1 MRFLRLLIVLLLT
14 NIITAQA
21 QVSVQFGIVANRTSD
36 TTAQLIIDINPK
48 DSSLKIFSPKQAT
61 DNGFAST
68 FEFKSPASAIVRN
81 ITVNGNTSSL
91 NIDEGNSAEVLNGS
105 NQIVV
110 DIAFTEKDVQQI
122 EGQFNILGKDGDNYP
137 SGVEEIAVPLKTASD
152 VENAPAADKSEAAP
166 PVEKDSKS
174 GWGLFFM
181 CLGFGFGAVFTP
193 CVFPLIPVTVSFFL
207 KSGGT
212 KKEGVKK
219 AWMYALSIIL
229 IYTIP
234 TLILTLIFGD
244 KFLYTVS
251 SHPVTNLFFFAIF
264 IVFAISF
271 FGGFELQLPSSWANK
286 ADQNAGKGG
295 LIGVFFMALTLVIV
309 SFSCTGPI
317 VAALLGET
325 SGKGIKMGSVFGMLG
340 FGIGL
345 AFPFAIFALFP
356 NMLKS
361 LPKSGGWLNS
371 VKVFFGF
378 IELGLAMKF
387 LSNADLAYHWGLLNR
402 DVFLAIWIVLAA
414 VLGIYLLGKFKM
426 SHDSDLKY
434 ISIPRL
440 FIALASFTFAVYM
453 IPGLFGAPL
462 TPLSGILPPPGTQ
475 KFNLDDLQYKI
486 GAGGGHAT
494 NTGAGNVPAP
504 QKYVEKFHAPF
515 GLTAY
520 FDVDEALAAA
530 KIANK
535 PILLDFTGWSCANC
549 RKMENEVWSKPE
561 VLKRLKEDFILV
573 SFYVDDKTPLP
584 VEERYTNKNGEKIK
598 TIGEKNLD
606 YEVTNFGIN
615 AQPLYKFIDLDGKS
629 LSDVQ
634 YGYDP
639 DIQKFID
646 HLETVKAKF
655 HKK

>member
-1 MRFLRLLIVLLLT
+1 MRFLRLLIVLLVT

-21 QVSVQFGIVANRTSD
+21 QVSVQFGIVANKTSD
-36 TTAQLIIDINPK
+36 TTAQLIIDISPK
-48 DSSLKIFSPKQAT
+48 DSTLKIFSPKQAT

-68 FEFKSPASAIVRN
+68 FEFKSPSSAIIRN
-81 ITVNGNTSSL
+81 IKINGKTETL
-91 NIDEGNSAEVLNGS
+91 NIDEGNSADVLTGS
-105 NQIVV
+105 NQILV
-110 DIAFTEKDVQQI
+110 DIAFTEKDIQQI
-122 EGQFNILGKDGDNYP
+122 EGQFHILGKEGDNYP
-137 SGVEEIAVPLKTASD
+137 SGAEEIAVALKTVTD
-152 VENAPAADKSEAAP
+152 TPIKADTNEPTTEEEA
-166 PVEKDSKS
+166 KS

-207 KSGGT
+207 KSAGT
-212 KKEGVKK
+212 KKEGIKK

-264 IVFAISF
+264 ILFAISF

-286 ADQNAGKGG
+286 ADQNTSRGG

-361 LPKSGGWLNS
+361 LPKNGSWLNS

-414 VLGIYLLGKFKM
+414 VLGLYLLGKFKM
-426 SHDSDLKY
+426 SHDSDLKHV
-434 ISIPRL
+434 SIPRL
-440 FIALASFTFAVYM
+440 FIALTSFTFAVYM

-486 GAGGGHAT
+486 GTGSGHAVS
-494 NTGAGNVPAP
+494 TGTSNVPSP

-520 FDVDEALAAA
+520 FDVDEAIAAA

-573 SFYVDDKTPLP
+573 SLYVDDKTPLL

-606 YEVTNFGIN
+606 YEVSNFGIN
-615 AQPLYKFIDLDGKS
+615 AQPLYKFIGLDSKP
-629 LSDVQ
+629 LSSIQ

-646 HLETVKAKF
+646 HLESVKTKF
-655 HKK
+655 HNSK

>member
-1 MRFLRLLIVLLLT
+1 MRFLRLLIVLLVT

-21 QVSVQFGIVANRTSD
+21 QVSVQFGIVANKTSD
-36 TTAQLIIDINPK
+36 TTAQLVIDISPK
-48 DSSLKIFSPKQAT
+48 DSTLKIFSPKQVT

-68 FEFKSPASAIVRN
+68 FEFKSPSSAIIRN
-81 ITVNGNTSSL
+81 ITVNGKTETL
-91 NIDEGNSAEVLNGS
+91 NIDEGNSADVLTGN
-105 NQIVV
+105 NQILV
-110 DIAFTEKDVQQI
+110 DIVFTEKDIQQI
-122 EGQFNILGKDGDNYP
+122 EGLFHILGKDGDNFP
-137 SGVEEIAVPLKTASD
+137 SGAEEIAVSLKTINDTPIKA
-152 VENAPAADKSEAAP
+152 ET
-166 PVEKDSKS
+166 KDTATTEEESKS

-207 KSGGT
+207 KSAGT
-212 KKEGVKK
+212 KKEGIKK

-264 IVFAISF
+264 IIFAISF

-286 ADQNAGKGG
+286 ADQNTSRGG

-361 LPKSGGWLNS
+361 LPKNGSWLNS

-414 VLGIYLLGKFKM
+414 VLGLYLLGKFKM
-426 SHDSDLKY
+426 SHDSDLKHV
-434 ISIPRL
+434 SIPRL
-440 FIALASFTFAVYM
+440 FIALSSFTFAVYM

-486 GAGGGHAT
+486 GSGGGHTT
-494 NTGAGNVPAP
+494 NASANNVPAP

-520 FDVDEALAAA
+520 FDVDEAIAAA

-573 SFYVDDKTPLP
+573 SLYVDDKTALP

-615 AQPLYKFIDLDGKS
+615 AQPLYKFIDLNSKP
-629 LSDVQ
+629 LSDIQ

-646 HLETVKAKF
+646 HLESVKTKF
-655 HKK
+655 HNSK

>member
-1 MRFLRLLIVLLLT
+1 MRFLRLLIVLLVT

-21 QVSVQFGIVANRTSD
+21 QVSVQFGIVANKTSD
-36 TTAQLIIDINPK
+36 TTAQLVIDISPK
-48 DSSLKIFSPKQAT
+48 DSTLKIFSPKQVI

-68 FEFKSPASAIVRN
+68 FEFKSPSSAIIKN
-81 ITVNGNTSSL
+81 ITVNGKTETL
-91 NIDEGNSAEVLNGS
+91 NIDEGNSADVLTGN
-105 NQIVV
+105 NQILV
-110 DIAFTEKDVQQI
+110 DIVFTEKDIQQI
-122 EGQFNILGKDGDNYP
+122 EGQFHILGKDGDNFP
-137 SGVEEIAVPLKTASD
+137 SGAEEIAVSLKTINDTPIKA
-152 VENAPAADKSEAAP
+152 ET
-166 PVEKDSKS
+166 KDTATTEEESKS

-207 KSGGT
+207 KSAGT
-212 KKEGVKK
+212 KKEGIKK

-264 IVFAISF
+264 IIFAISF

-286 ADQNAGKGG
+286 ADQNTSRGG

-361 LPKSGGWLNS
+361 LPKNGSWLNS

-414 VLGIYLLGKFKM
+414 VLGLYLLGKFKM
-426 SHDSDLKY
+426 SHDSDLKHV
-434 ISIPRL
+434 SIPRL
-440 FIALASFTFAVYM
+440 FIALSSFTFAVYM

-486 GAGGGHAT
+486 GSGGGHTT
-494 NTGAGNVPAP
+494 NAGANNVPAP

-520 FDVDEALAAA
+520 FDVDEAIAAA

-573 SFYVDDKTPLP
+573 SLYVDDKTALP

-615 AQPLYKFIDLDGKS
+615 AQPLYKFIDLNGKP
-629 LSDVQ
+629 LSDIQ

-646 HLETVKAKF
+646 HLESVKTKF
-655 HKK
+655 HNSK